1 MTRKRPTSRRR
12 WRCPPSTSRGWSAFS
27 QAAPPQRFPASSSAP
42 AAASSSCSRSRARRV
57 ECFSRAALLIWTR
70 WEPHSRRSSPASPI
84 SSPTWKPFPATLFS
98 EETMNYP
105 PVKTIEEFK
114 QQPQE
119 YQNAVRKIVRSHA
132 LNELYG
138 ATVFDEPAIKL
149 APTPYSKWLTCRVA
163 MEEYHHHVR
172 FKELADQIGVKPE
185 EMDTK
190 NKRPLNI
197 FEVRL
202 EGWEHFCVIKMLGDL
217 AEILQVEDLLHCSFV
232 PLRNIARTTMPEEKF
247 HAQFGLDFCVDL
259 IESPEGRAKVQ
270 RAVNGFYPEAPKFFG
285 SSGSKNNEIFRKYG
299 LKLRSNEDMRADYM
313 ARAKSTVDP
322 LGITLPEV
330 RQAA

>member
-1 MTRKRPTSRRR
+1 M
-12 WRCPPSTSRGWSAFS
+12 SA
-27 QAAPPQRFPASSSAP
+27 
-42 AAASSSCSRSRARRV
+42 
-57 ECFSRAALLIWTR
+57 
-70 WEPHSRRSSPASPI
+70 
-84 SSPTWKPFPATLFS
+84 
-98 EETMNYP
+98 YP
-105 PVKTIEEFK
+105 PVKTVEEFK
-114 QQPQE
+114 QQPEE

-149 APTPYSKWLTCRVA
+149 APTPYAKWLTCRVA

-172 FKELADQIGVKPE
+172 FKELADQIGVKPQ

-197 FEVRL
+197 FEVPL

-285 SSGSKNNEIFRKYG
+285 SSGSKNNAIFRKYG
-299 LKLRSNEDMRADYM
+299 LKLRSNEDMRADYI
-313 ARAKSTVDP
+313 ARAKNAVDP
-322 LGITLPEV
+322 LGITLPEI
-330 RQAA
+330 RMAA

>member
-1 MTRKRPTSRRR
+1 MPTY
-12 WRCPPSTSRGWSAFS
+12 A
-27 QAAPPQRFPASSSAP
+27 
-42 AAASSSCSRSRARRV
+42 
-57 ECFSRAALLIWTR
+57 
-70 WEPHSRRSSPASPI
+70 
-84 SSPTWKPFPATLFS
+84 
-98 EETMNYP
+98 
-105 PVKTIEEFK
+105 PVKTIDEFK
-114 QQPQE
+114 QQPEE

-149 APTPYSKWLTCRVA
+149 APTPYAKWLTCRVA

-172 FKELADQIGVKPE
+172 FKELADQIGVRPE
-185 EMDTK
+185 DMDTR

-197 FEVRL
+197 FEVPL

-247 HAQFGLDFCVDL
+247 HAQFGLGFCVDL
-259 IESPEGRAKVQ
+259 IESAEGRAKVQ

-285 SSGSKNNEIFRKYG
+285 SSGSKNNAIFRKYG

-313 ARAKSTVDP
+313 ARAQSTVEP

-330 RQAA
+330 RMAA